1 MEREYSDSDL
11 FGFLAAEFS
20 DSDLDG
26 KSDEEV
32 ARGCVRASLVDWHR
46 GIIAEGRALLNA
58 PDFPWRRVGDFANRY
73 FETETEAR
81 EWLGNVLD
89 VLDFSIPADLKYT
102 SDMPTLWIE
111 RTFQPVLM
119 TPAEHLRLFPVWL
132 LLGPRQAGKS
142 SLLHK
147 CTSGH
152 AYVNLDDL
160 ATRERANR
168 DPTLFVREL
177 DPPFTIDEIQYA
189 PRLLSPIKQLVDAG
203 GLAPGAIRLTGSQN
217 FRVMEGVTETLAGR
231 VAILNLLGLSDEE
244 KKLPRI
250 LTPDDYFRR
259 LLETG
264 FPRLHGIED
273 RATRDLYLSSYMQ
286 TYIERDIRELLR
298 IEKRREFE
306 TFVKL
311 CALRTGQIVNYHD
324 LARDANVSPATVKDW
339 LSVLEDGFLIKLLS
353 PYFTNRTRRM
363 AKSPKLY
370 FLDAGLAAWLG
381 GWRNAPEARLGP
393 MGGALFETHV
403 LADILKRFRHQARE
417 VQVHFWRTRDGQE
430 IDFLV
435 ENDGKTFPIEVKL
448 GSPRYTRL
456 PPLERIAESNW
467 QEGQVVSLVA
477 EEKPVRAKKGW
488 TLCAPGA
495 LNVAAADG

>member
-1 MEREYSDSDL
+1 
-11 FGFLAAEFS
+11 
-20 DSDLDG
+20 
-26 KSDEEV
+26 
-32 ARGCVRASLVDWHR
+32 
-46 GIIAEGRALLNA
+46 
-58 PDFPWRRVGDFANRY
+58 
-73 FETETEAR
+73 
-81 EWLGNVLD
+81 
-89 VLDFSIPADLKYT
+89 
-102 SDMPTLWIE
+102 MPVNWIN
-111 RTFQPVLM
+111 RTFQPVLT

-132 LLGPRQAGKS
+132 LLGPRQVGKS

-147 CTSGH
+147 CARGH
-152 AYVNLDDL
+152 VYVNLDDL
-160 ATRERANR
+160 TTRERANR
-168 DPTLFVREL
+168 DPILFVREL
-177 DPPFTIDEIQYA
+177 RPPFTIDEIQYA

-217 FRVMEGVTETLAGR
+217 FQVMEGVTETLAGR

-244 KKLPRI
+244 KRLPHA
-250 LTPDDYFRR
+250 LPPDDYFQR

-324 LARDANVSPATVKDW
+324 LARDANVSPATVKEW
-339 LSVLEDGFLIKLLS
+339 LSVLEDGFLIKLLQ
-353 PYFTNRTRRM
+353 PYFTSRTRRM
-363 AKSPKLY
+363 TKSPKLY

-403 LADILKRFRHQARE
+403 LSGVLKRFRHRARE
-417 VQVHFWRTRDGQE
+417 VQIHFWRTRDGQE

-435 ENDGKTFPIEVKL
+435 ENDGKTFPVEVKL
-448 GSPRYTRL
+448 GSPRYAALPRL
-456 PPLERIAESNW
+456 DRIAESGW

-477 EEKPVRAKKGW
+477 EAKPVRLDDGW
-488 TLCAPGA
+488 TLCSPGA
-495 LNVAAADG
+495 LDLGGVIPPPPEPNPWSAGPVAARPS

>member
-1 MEREYSDSDL
+1 
-11 FGFLAAEFS
+11 
-20 DSDLDG
+20 
-26 KSDEEV
+26 
-32 ARGCVRASLVDWHR
+32 
-46 GIIAEGRALLNA
+46 
-58 PDFPWRRVGDFANRY
+58 
-73 FETETEAR
+73 
-81 EWLGNVLD
+81 
-89 VLDFSIPADLKYT
+89 
-102 SDMPTLWIE
+102 MPISWIE
-111 RTFQPVLM
+111 RTFQPVLT
-119 TPAEHLRLFPVWL
+119 TPADQLGLFPVWL
-132 LLGPRQAGKS
+132 LLGPRQVGKS

-147 CTSGH
+147 CACGH

-160 ATRERANR
+160 TTRERANQ
-168 DPTLFVREL
+168 DPALFVREL
-177 DPPFTIDEIQYA
+177 HPPFTIDEIQYA

-217 FRVMEGVTETLAGR
+217 FQVMQGVTETLAGR

-244 KKLPRI
+244 KRLPRA
-250 LTPDDYFRR
+250 LPPEDYFRR
-259 LLETG
+259 LLESG

-273 RATRDLYLSSYMQ
+273 SATRDLYLSSYMQ

-339 LSVLEDGFLIKLLS
+339 LSVLEDGFLIKLLP

-363 AKSPKLY
+363 TKSPKLY

-381 GWRNAPEARLGP
+381 GWRNVPEARLGP

-403 LADILKRFRHQARE
+403 LADILKRFRHRARE

-435 ENDGKTFPIEVKL
+435 ENDGKTFPIEAKL
-448 GSPRYTRL
+448 GSPRYAAL
-456 PPLERIAESNW
+456 PSLDRIAEPGW

-477 EEKPVRAKKGW
+477 EAEPVRLKDGW
-488 TLCAPGA
+488 TLCSPSA
-495 LNVAAADG
+495 LNVGAVSPRPPAPNPSSGDRAAAPLS